1 MHNEAKPRAARP
13 TSVREALRTATTP
26 DHERI
31 DSLYTRFDLSNPTHY
46 KDFLRAQ
53 ASAHIPVENALDA
66 AGAAL
71 VLTDWHARKRASLL
85 RDDLAETGAENFVPL
100 PPPRFTSVP
109 AVLGAVYVV
118 EGSRLGGAVL
128 KRSLPPGAPARFL
141 GAAPGPGS
149 WRKLLAILE
158 ESVCE
163 PEHISAAIAS
173 ARSVFRLFEL
183 AGLDVLGQ
191 E

>member
-1 MHNEAKPRAARP
+1 MHDEAKPRAARP
-13 TSVREALRTATTP
+13 ISVREALRTATTP

-109 AVLGAVYVV
+109 ALLGAVYVV

-158 ESVCE
+158 ESVRE

>member
-1 MHNEAKPRAARP
+1 MYDEAKPRAARP
-13 TSVREALRTATTP
+13 ISVREALRTATSA
-26 DHERI
+26 DHDRI
-31 DSLYTRFDLSNPTHY
+31 DSIYTRFDLSNPSQY
-46 KDFLRAQ
+46 RDFLRAQ
-53 ASAHIPVENALDA
+53 ASAHIPVEHALDT

-71 VLTDWHARKRASLL
+71 VLADWHARKRASLL
-85 RDDLAETGAENFVPL
+85 RDDLAETGAKDFVPL
-100 PPPRFTSVP
+100 PAPRFTSVP

-128 KRSLPPGAPARFL
+128 KRSLPRGAPARFL
-141 GAAPGPGS
+141 GAAPSPGS

-163 PEHISAAIAS
+163 PEHVSNAIAS

-183 AGLDVLGQ
+183 AGLDVLRQG
-191 E
+191 